1 MLSRIRKENQNIYI
15 NNEKVLGVQSFTASY
30 ATPIEQVK
38 SLGMDNISYYNNQN
52 TLAEINISKLLIDKD
67 EFVKFLDYEQGFSGH
82 IDYKNKY
89 FAFNSG
95 ILTRYNLSCGIGEIP
110 QVNLD
115 ISAVGDFGGNLDRPN
130 NESLTTPDINIT
142 DYSNIEIN
150 LDDFKFNRLQ
160 SFTLNISAEKNIIY
174 TLGSVY
180 PKHIKVI
187 PPILVE
193 IEFTIKADDYNI
205 KNTRDLICKYK
216 VDNFKIIFN
225 KFKNPQDELF
235 KFDFSEALFMG
246 ESFAGNADSS
256 SDVKIKY
263 HAFIYNKRNP
273 PISNPLPLIDAINEN
288 SSSEQLEQ
296 INSQQLPI
304 GDTSSTFPNIEE
316 NVKSS
321 YELRRG
327 DAFALKPQE
336 ENSISTQ
343 TNLFAGDTKN
353 LFPQIESGISAQTSL
368 SQTVEVVSGFAE
380 KEKGIYEAFGL
391 IGKYE
396 VEKSFPKVE
405 SKISGQNALT
415 DLGIKVNFPK
425 VESEISGQNALTDL
439 GIKVNFPKKESEIY
453 QTFGLRGKYEVEKS
467 FPNIE
472 NEISGQLNLNSG
484 DTQDLFPQIESGIS
498 AQTSLSQTVEVVSGF
513 AEEEKGI
520 YQTFGLRGKYEV
532 EKSFPDI
539 ENQILKQNALT
550 DLGIKVDF
558 PKVESEI
565 SGQNAL
571 TDLGIKVNFPKK
583 EPEIYEAF
591 GLRGKYE
598 VVKFFPNLES
608 NINKSRKIPK
618 DPKD

>member
-30 ATPIEQVK
+30 AAPIEQVK
-38 SLGMDNISYYNNQN
+38 SLGMDNVTYYNNQN

-95 ILTRYNLSCGIGEIP
+95 ILTRYNLSCEIGEIP

-115 ISAVGDFGGNLDRPN
+115 ISAIGDFGGNLDRPN
-130 NESLTTPDINIT
+130 NESLTTPNIDIT

-205 KNTRDLICKYK
+205 KNIRDLICKYK

-235 KFDFSEALFMG
+235 RFDFSEALFVG
-246 ESFAGNADSS
+246 ESFAGSVDSS
-256 SDVKIKY
+256 SDIKIKY

-273 PISNPLPLIDAINEN
+273 PISNPLPLINAINEN
-288 SSSEQLEQ
+288 SPLEESEQ

-321 YELRRG
+321 YKLLRG

-343 TNLFAGDTKN
+343 TNLSAGDTQN
-353 LFPQIESGISAQTSL
+353 LFPEIESGISGQMSL
-368 SQTVEVVSGFAE
+368 SRTGEVVSGFAE
-380 KEKGIYEAFGL
+380 KEPGIFQAFGL
-391 IGKYE
+391 RGKFE
-396 VEKSFPKVE
+396 VEKSFPE
-405 SKISGQNALT
+405 LENGISNQNALT
-415 DLGIKVNFPK
+415 NLGIKVNFPK
-425 VESEISGQNALTDL
+425 VESEISGQNALTNL
-439 GIKVNFPKKESEIY
+439 GIKVNFPKNEQGIF
-453 QTFGLRGKYEVEKS
+453 QAFGLGGKFEVEKS
-467 FPNIE
+467 FPELE
-472 NEISGQLNLNSG
+472 NGISGQLILNSG
-484 DTQDLFPQIESGIS
+484 DTQDLFPEIESGIS
-498 AQTSLSQTVEVVSGF
+498 GQMSLSRTGEVVSGF
-513 AEEEKGI
+513 AEKEPGI
-520 YQTFGLRGKYEV
+520 FRAFGLRGKFEV

-550 DLGIKVDF
+550 NLGIKIDF
-558 PKVESEI
+558 PIIESEI

-571 TDLGIKVNFPKK
+571 TDLGVKVNFPEK
-583 EPEIYEAF
+583 EPEIYKAF
-591 GLRGKYE
+591 GLRGIYE

-608 NINKSRKIPK
+608 NINKSTKIPK